1 MTEDNKSTTPDT
13 EQKPADPATESPVIK
28 KAKGKGRPPRKDA
41 EPLPWS
47 IRGVDIET
55 RNIITK
61 ACEKRSLTVG
71 QFFNQEIR
79 EYATGIVKRSGQPPA
94 SPKDIEDIINSRLTA
109 FEQTVKQNS
118 PEQIAAAVI
127 KMLETKTTPENTT
140 FLQRLAALFK
150 G

>member
-1 MTEDNKSTTPDT
+1 MTEDNKSTTPET
-13 EQKPADPATESPVIK
+13 EQKPADPATGSPVVK

-61 ACEKRSLTVG
+61 ACEKRGLTTG
-71 QFFNQEIR
+71 QFFNQDIR
-79 EYATGIVKRSGQPPA
+79 EYASEMIKRSGKPPA
-94 SPKDIEDIINSRLTA
+94 NPKDIEDMINARLMV
-109 FEQTVKQNS
+109 FEQKNS
-118 PEQIAAAVI
+118 PEAVAAAVM
-127 KMLETKTTPENTT
+127 KMLETKTTPENNS